1 VHPLN
6 AKFWPGR
13 HLAGLKFDLF
23 AGPETKGANDDAPGQ
38 GAILDGVTTPRA
50 SPGKIPFV
58 TIFEGESVI

>member
-13 HLAGLKFDLF
+13 HLAGLEFYLF
-23 AGPETKGANDDAPGQ
+23 AGPGAEGANDDAPGQ
-38 GAILDGVTTPRA
+38 GAILDGVTAPRA